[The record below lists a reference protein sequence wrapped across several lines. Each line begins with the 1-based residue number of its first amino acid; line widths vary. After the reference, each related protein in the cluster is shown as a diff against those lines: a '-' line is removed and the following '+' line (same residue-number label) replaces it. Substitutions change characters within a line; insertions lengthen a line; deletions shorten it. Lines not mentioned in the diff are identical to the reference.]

1 MKLKLNAQ
9 TIAALDLPDGR
20 NEEIFWAIDL
30 PGFGLRL
37 RRRTDA
43 EGTVHTART
52 WICQWKRNRITRKM
66 TLGNMP
72 PVGVEAARK
81 AAEKTLARV
90 KLGDDPAAERD
101 EDKNRK
107 ALRGLVDS
115 YLAAKEPR
123 LRLRTFVE
131 LRRYLVGEYFQA
143 LHNRPID
150 SIRRADVAAC
160 IVTIERKSGSPTAK
174 AARGALSN
182 FFGWAMQMGLAE
194 SNPTIGTIKPANSKP
209 RERTLSDDELARV
222 WRACDD
228 GTEHSK
234 IVRLLILT
242 GARRQEIGG
251 LLWSEIDLERGTL
264 TISKARSKNHRE
276 HVLPLMPEMRSI
288 VETCPRMVSH
298 DHVFGARA
306 ADGFTNWTLPK
317 PELDER
323 SGVSD
328 WTLHDLRRTAATGLA
343 NLGVQP
349 HVVEALLNHQSGSKR
364 GVAGV
369 YNRSPYEREVRAALA
384 AWHDHLR
391 ALVEGGERRVLNFQP
406 QAAS

>member
-1 MKLKLNAQ
+1 
-9 TIAALDLPDGR
+9 
-20 NEEIFWAIDL
+20 
-30 PGFGLRL
+30 
-37 RRRTDA
+37 
-43 EGTVHTART
+43 
-52 WICQWKRNRITRKM
+52 
-66 TLGNMP
+66 
-72 PVGVEAARK
+72 
-81 AAEKTLARV
+81 
-90 KLGDDPAAERD
+90 
-101 EDKNRK
+101 
-107 ALRGLVDS
+107 
-115 YLAAKEPR
+115 
-123 LRLRTFVE
+123 
-131 LRRYLVGEYFQA
+131 
-143 LHNRPID
+143 
-150 SIRRADVAAC
+150 
-160 IVTIERKSGSPTAK
+160 
-174 AARGALSN
+174 
-182 FFGWAMQMGLAE
+182 
-194 SNPTIGTIKPANSKP
+194 
-209 RERTLSDDELARV
+209 
-222 WRACDD
+222 
-228 GTEHSK
+228 
-234 IVRLLILT
+234 
-242 GARRQEIGG
+242 
-251 LLWSEIDLERGTL
+251 LERGTL

-288 VETCPRMVSH
+288 VETCPRMVSR